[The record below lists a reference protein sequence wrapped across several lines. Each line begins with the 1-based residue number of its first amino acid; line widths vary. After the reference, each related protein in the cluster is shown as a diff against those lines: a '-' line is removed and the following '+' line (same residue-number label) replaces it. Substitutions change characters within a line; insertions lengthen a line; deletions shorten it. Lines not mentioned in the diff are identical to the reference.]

1 MPAFAPRPTLS
12 LALLAA
18 LPLLAACNPG
28 GAIVQPV
35 PRAENPQEAA
45 CRREAARRPE
55 VVALMRQQPPIDN
68 ITWYQRWQA
77 EVAAAGENHPAL
89 VSVTRKSFNKKHDLP
104 ASTIEAVEDA
114 LVADRQELG
123 RMLARSAFAQEAVIV
138 AAEDARR
145 RLGRELPPPPQKLS
159 NRPPRRRPAR

>member
-1 MPAFAPRPTLS
+1 MPAFAPRPILP

-35 PRAENPQEAA
+35 PRADSPQEAD

-55 VVALMRQQPPIDN
+55 IVALMRQQPPIDN

-77 EVAAAGENHPAL
+77 EVADAQLRATNDCLRAGGQPISGG
-89 VSVTRKSFNKKHDLP
+89 V
-104 ASTIEAVEDA
+104 EAV
-114 LVADRQELG
+114 
-123 RMLARSAFAQEAVIV
+123 RSPGTAGLNDQSL
-138 AAEDARR
+138 R
-145 RLGRELPPPPQKLS
+145 
-159 NRPPRRRPAR
+159 

>member
-1 MPAFAPRPTLS
+1 MPAFAPRRRPATRVLP

-35 PRAENPQEAA
+35 PRADSPQEAA

-55 VVALMRQQPPIDN
+55 IVALMRQQPPIDN

-77 EVAAAGENHPAL
+77 EVADAQLRATNDCLRAGGLPISGGVE
-89 VSVTRKSFNKKHDLP
+89 SVRSPGTGGPD
-104 ASTIEAVEDA
+104 
-114 LVADRQELG
+114 DRSL
-123 RMLARSAFAQEAVIV
+123 R
-138 AAEDARR
+138 
-145 RLGRELPPPPQKLS
+145 
-159 NRPPRRRPAR
+159 

>member
-1 MPAFAPRPTLS
+1 MPAFAPRPRTMSPARVHPAHARPTRVRPTRAALP

-77 EVAAAGENHPAL
+77 EVAAAQLSATNDCLRAGGQPISGG
-89 VSVTRKSFNKKHDLP
+89 V
-104 ASTIEAVEDA
+104 EAV
-114 LVADRQELG
+114 RQPGMAGPDDQPL
-123 RMLARSAFAQEAVIV
+123 R
-138 AAEDARR
+138 
-145 RLGRELPPPPQKLS
+145 
-159 NRPPRRRPAR
+159 